1 VDNVVAML
9 KGGLIG
15 ESLRSGL
22 NLDDVPLTVHR
33 IERIGAV
40 DPVGGQPGVWT
51 LVTFEADESNADVI
65 AERFSSALDG
75 PGWYIDFHTDKEV
88 FVVFPNRVF
97 RYAKGDRLGR
107 AAAADYGR
115 AGGVPDSQLDWDE

>member
-1 VDNVVAML
+1 ML

-33 IERIGAV
+33 IERISAR

-51 LVTFEADESNADVI
+51 LVTFTADEECAETI

-75 PGWYIDFHTDKEV
+75 PGWYIDFHTDTEV

-97 RYAKGDRLGR
+97 RYPKGDRLGR
-107 AAAADYGR
+107 AAAVDYGR

>member
-1 VDNVVAML
+1 ML

-33 IERIGAV
+33 IERIAAPH
-40 DPVGGQPGVWT
+40 PVGGQPGVWT
-51 LVTFEADESNADVI
+51 LVTFTADEKCADVI
-65 AERFSSALDG
+65 AERFSASLDG
-75 PGWYIDFHTDKEV
+75 PGWYIDFHTETEV

-97 RYAKGDRLGR
+97 RYARGDRAGR

-115 AGGVPDSQLDWDE
+115 AGGVPDAQLDWDE

>member
-1 VDNVVAML
+1 ML

-33 IERIGAV
+33 IERIAAPH
-40 DPVGGQPGVWT
+40 PVGGQPGVWT
-51 LVTFEADESNADVI
+51 LVTFTADEKCADVI
-65 AERFSSALDG
+65 AERFSAALDG
-75 PGWYIDFHTDKEV
+75 PGWYIDFHTETEV

-97 RYAKGDRLGR
+97 RYARGDWAGR
-107 AAAADYGR
+107 SAAADYAR
-115 AGGVPDSQLDWDE
+115 AGGVPDAQLDWDE

>member
-1 VDNVVAML
+1 ML

-22 NLDDVPLTVHR
+22 NLDDVPLTVRR
-33 IERIGAV
+33 IERIGAP
-40 DPVGGQPGVWT
+40 DPVDGQPSVWT
-51 LVTFEADESNADVI
+51 LVTFTADDEFAEVI
-65 AERFSSALDG
+65 ADRFSGALDG
-75 PGWYIDFHTDKEV
+75 PGWYIDFHTDSEV

-97 RYAKGDRLGR
+97 RYQRGDRTGR

-115 AGGVPDSQLDWDE
+115 AGGVPDAQLDWDE